1 MVMEYVPVMRKEE
14 ELVNEVSHDSR
25 IYESPEIILQQL
37 IRFNTTNPP
46 GNEAACVQFIQELLH
61 QAGIET
67 TIVAEVEDR
76 PNLIARL
83 KGCGEAPPLLMYGH
97 VDVVGIEKQVWSH
110 DPFGGE
116 IHDGYVW
123 GRGSL
128 DMKGGVAMM
137 LAAFLRAHAQRT
149 ELQGDIIL
157 AIMSDEEAGG
167 DRGASYLADHH
178 AHLFEGVRYAIGEF
192 GGFSLQVSNRKF
204 YPIMVA
210 EKQICWLRATL
221 RSEGGHGSL
230 GHSEGCMAQLGDLL
244 QALNEVKLPVHATPA
259 ATYMIESM
267 AAALP
272 MVQRLLLRG
281 LLRPRMSNSILK
293 LMGDKGRLF
302 QPLLRNT
309 VSATIV
315 RGGEKIN
322 VHPSEIIVELDGRLL
337 PGFTPAQLIEELHEQ
352 SVHRNVMFELI
363 RHDAC
368 PTSPDMGM
376 FGLLSDVLR
385 EADPDAVPVPMLLP
399 GGTDARHFARLGIQ
413 TYGFLPMPLPEDMKF
428 SELIHAA
435 DERVPVEAI
444 QFGARAIY
452 QVIEKYGQSHSN
464 KR

>member
-1 MVMEYVPVMRKEE
+1 M
-14 ELVNEVSHDSR
+14 SDAIQDSLIQDSL
-25 IYESPEIILQQL
+25 IYESPEKILQQL

-46 GNEAACVQFIQELLH
+46 GNEVACVQFIQELLH
-61 QAGIET
+61 RAGIET
-67 TIVAEVEDR
+67 TIVAEVADR

-83 KGCGEAPPLLMYGH
+83 KGRGDAPPLLMYGH
-97 VDVVGIEKQVWSH
+97 VDVVGIEKQAWSR

-116 IHDGYVW
+116 IHDGCVW

-137 LAAFLRAHAQRT
+137 LAAFLRVHAEKA

-157 AIMSDEEAGG
+157 TIVCDEEAGG

-178 AHLFEGVRYAIGEF
+178 AHHFEGVRYAIGEF

-221 RSEGGHGSL
+221 RGEGGHGSL
-230 GHSEGCMAQLGDLL
+230 GHNGGCMAQLGDLL
-244 QALNEVKLPVHATPA
+244 QALNAVKLPVHATPA

-272 MVQRLLLRG
+272 MLSRFLLRG
-281 LLRPRMSNSILK
+281 LLRPRMSNMILK

-315 RGGEKIN
+315 HGGEKIN
-322 VHPSEIIVELDGRLL
+322 VLPSEITVDLDGRLL
-337 PGFTPAQLIEELHEQ
+337 PGFTPAQLIDELHKR
-352 SVHRNVMFELI
+352 SVHRNVTLELV

-368 PTSPDMGM
+368 PASPDMGM

-413 TYGFLPMPLPEDMKF
+413 TYGFLPMPLPDDMKF

-435 DERVPVEAI
+435 DERVPVDAI
-444 QFGARAIY
+444 HFGARAIY
-452 QVIEKYGQSHSN
+452 QVIKKYGKLQPN
-464 KR
+464 NR